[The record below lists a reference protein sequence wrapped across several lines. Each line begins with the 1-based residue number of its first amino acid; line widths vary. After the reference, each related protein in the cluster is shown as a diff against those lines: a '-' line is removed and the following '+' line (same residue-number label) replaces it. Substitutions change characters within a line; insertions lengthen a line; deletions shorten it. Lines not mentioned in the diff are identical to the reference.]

1 MPFLCC
7 ATALTVLT
15 VFAPTQNSNLKIRA
29 TPSAQAARAGSA
41 VEWRTDLEAARAEA
55 KKTRR
60 PIFWYVP
67 TIRRSPMDRKTEI
80 DRYMLAGPFS
90 WPRVTAFLNEHFIPV
105 RMAAGREECKEYEL
119 KQFTFVEPGWIV
131 LDRKGK
137 EVAREHQ
144 ITTFHPARFLAPL
157 ALLAKVDNPAAD
169 GLPGSEQDPAVAL
182 WLAGARHWESKG
194 EDEAR
199 TQWRTLSEQHADHP
213 LAWKAAM
220 ELEGHGPFVH
230 AFETYAQVP
239 PGALEPNPDGTR
251 CLPGVYSEAEIWE
264 RSARFL
270 LASQR
275 ANGGWEDS
283 TYDYGGTDGL
293 PNVFVAVSSICTIGL
308 LEYSARL
315 EAPDPAIEDAL
326 ERAFDYITSESNL
339 NRDDTDEQFW
349 AHAYR
354 SRCFTRWLELRPEN
368 DERVR
373 PALQKA
379 TDDLIAIQGRS
390 GAWSHEYANP
400 FVTANALIALALAK
414 RLGIEP
420 EKLPAVAEQGLSSL
434 LLCRTSDGAYSYNQT
449 RRGKARASIEGSVGR
464 TPLCELALTL
474 WSAREAKGLAKA
486 VALSFEHEE
495 HLLPAQKYDDHT
507 SSYAYGGFFF
517 YYDLHARTEAIAE
530 LPKGSLRKR
539 SAKRQHDQFMGLPEF
554 DGAFMDSHEI
564 GRCYGTGMAL
574 WCLGTLNALD

>member
-1 MPFLCC
+1 
-7 ATALTVLT
+7 
-15 VFAPTQNSNLKIRA
+15 NSGRKVRT
-29 TPSAQAARAGSA
+29 TPSALAAMAGSA
-41 VEWRTDLEAARAEA
+41 IEWRVDLETAREEA
-55 KKTRR
+55 RKTRR

-67 TIRRSPMDRKTEI
+67 TIHRSPMDRQPEI

-90 WPRVTAFLNEHFIPV
+90 WPRVTAFINEHFIPV
-105 RMAAGREECKEYEL
+105 RMAAGSEECKDHGLE
-119 KQFTFVEPGWIV
+119 QFTFVEPGWIV

-137 EVAREHQ
+137 EIAREHQ
-144 ITTFHPARFLAPL
+144 ITTFHPARFLEPL
-157 ALLAKVDNPAAD
+157 ARLAKQDNPAAD
-169 GLPGSEQDPAVAL
+169 GLPGALDDPAVSL
-182 WLAGARHWESKG
+182 WMAGVEAWGSSKD
-194 EDEAR
+194 DEAR
-199 TQWRTLSEQHADHP
+199 AHWRTLTEEHAGHP

-230 AFETYAQVP
+230 AFETYAEVP
-239 PGALEPNPDGTR
+239 AEALEPNPDGTQS
-251 CLPGVYSEAEIWE
+251 LPGVYDEPAIWE
-264 RSARFL
+264 HSARFL

-283 TYDYGGTDGL
+283 TYDFGGTDSL
-293 PNVFVAVSSICTIGL
+293 PNVYVAVSAICTIGL

-315 EAPDPAIEDAL
+315 DEPDPAIEAAL
-326 ERAFDYITSESNL
+326 ERAFDYITAESKL
-339 NRDDTDEQFW
+339 NREDTDEQFW

-354 SRCFTRWLELRPEN
+354 SRCFTRWLELRPDN
-368 DERVR
+368 AERVR
-373 PALQKA
+373 PALQSA
-379 TDDLIAIQGRS
+379 IDDLIAIQGRS

-400 FVTANALIALALAK
+400 FVTADALIALAHAK

-420 EKLPAVAEQGLSSL
+420 EKLPAIAEQGLSSL
-434 LLCRTSDGAYSYNQT
+434 LLCRTSDGAYSYNQP
-449 RRGKARASIEGSVGR
+449 RRGKARASIESSVGR

-474 WSAREAKGLAKA
+474 WSAREANGLEKA

-539 SAKRQHDQFMGLPEF
+539 SAKRQHDQLMGLPEF

-574 WCLGTLNALD
+574 WCLGTLNAIE

>member
-1 MPFLCC
+1 VPTLCL
-7 ATALTVLT
+7 AAAVTALAVL
-15 VFAPTQNSNLKIRA
+15 APPQDSNRKIRT
-29 TPSAQAARAGSA
+29 TPSALAARAGTA
-41 VEWRTDLEAARAEA
+41 IEWRADLEAARAEA
-55 KKTRR
+55 KKTKR

-67 TIRRSPMDRKTEI
+67 AIHRSPMDRQSEI

-90 WPRVTAFLNEHFIPV
+90 WPRVTAFINEHFIPV
-105 RMAAGREECKEYEL
+105 RMAAGPEECKDHGLE
-119 KQFTFVEPGWIV
+119 QFTFVEPGWIV

-157 ALLAKVDNPAAD
+157 ARLTEEDNPAAD
-169 GLPGSEQDPAVAL
+169 GLPGALDDPAVSL
-182 WLAGARHWESKG
+182 WMAGVKAWESSG
-194 EDEAR
+194 DDQAR
-199 TQWRTLSEQHADHP
+199 AHWRTLTEEHADHP

-230 AFETYAQVP
+230 AFETYAEIP
-239 PGALEPNPDGTR
+239 AAALEPNPDGTQS
-251 CLPGVYSEAEIWE
+251 LPGVYDEPAVWE
-264 RSARFL
+264 RSAKFL

-283 TYDYGGTDGL
+283 IYDFGGTDGL
-293 PNVFVAVSSICTIGL
+293 PNVYVAVSAICTIGL

-315 EAPDPAIEDAL
+315 EEPDPAIEKAL
-326 ERAFDYITSESNL
+326 ERAFDYVTDESKI
-339 NRDDTDEQFW
+339 NREDTDEQFW

-354 SRCFTRWLELRPEN
+354 SRCFTRWLELRPN
-368 DERVR
+368 NAERVR

-379 TDDLIAIQGRS
+379 TDDLVAIQGRS

-400 FVTANALIALALAK
+400 FVTADALIALAYAK

-434 LLCRTSDGAYSYNQT
+434 LLCRTKDGAYSYNQP
-449 RRGKARASIEGSVGR
+449 RRGKARASVEGSVGR

-474 WSAREAKGLAKA
+474 WSAREANGLAKA
-486 VALSFEHEE
+486 IAISFEHEE

-539 SAKRQHDQFMGLPEF
+539 SAKRQHEQLMGLPEF